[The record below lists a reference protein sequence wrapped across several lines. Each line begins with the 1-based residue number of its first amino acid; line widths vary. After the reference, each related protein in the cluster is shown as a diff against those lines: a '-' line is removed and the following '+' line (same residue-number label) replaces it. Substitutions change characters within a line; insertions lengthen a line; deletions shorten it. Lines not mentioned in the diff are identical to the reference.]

1 MAQSP
6 AVEQIRIKN
15 VAGTFVLIEW
25 DNLGGIFTY
34 EIQKSANG
42 GNYIAADFTAEPEFF
57 DQRATPNTTYI
68 YRVRAVSSDYSPS
81 EWTYSDTFKTY
92 DNNSYVVV
100 AQSSVN
106 IYKNFIE
113 RKLTKADDYI
123 NFNRD
128 QVQGVLIRE
137 GYDFNNVH
145 TNIADLDSYRLFE
158 DEALKI
164 YGDTSAACGD
174 RKKLMPVVFNDYLFM
189 FERFQPIVRYSTNKA
204 QSWIS
209 HKGIPGRVGSP
220 VGAQVGAS
228 SPTAL
233 YVIGYDGIYAL
244 TFNTDV
250 RWSSIH
256 DKFSSA
262 ETTFQPGKVG
272 EFRFSKLID
281 LPSGVAQGSVDAIG
295 ISEDFTSLYIA
306 AADTIYSL
314 NLIVADIDELGV
326 RQWRSQTTRI
336 SNFENSKVKNLIG
349 FGADIYA
356 YTFALDDYVAINDGV
371 IVVDATAFE
380 ESETFKAGIYKIP
393 NDLSSV
399 TRVYG
404 NTVDER
410 KLLNPEV
417 SNLSRSPD
425 YLCIDT
431 YNKSYNIIDSPSEE
445 DDATPGYDD
454 TEVDPERVDHA
465 VKFEIDPAIVTTQ
478 VRQYRQPLK
487 SYNGVD
493 WFAQEENY
501 HYECQYNWYNGNRIW
516 INYRQ
521 KLCII
526 ESRKDFEYTF
536 TNTSEVLDNGK
547 YTFYADSFNISDYPG
562 YTIGMA
568 FYRKDNG
575 DLIGFYNLGFR
586 TRDRA
591 TFTWIPDRVVLTA
604 ILASNEIDVIVPDP
618 VPDNESDVVPPLE
631 PMVYQF
637 LPSHFIQNEPL
648 YVQFVE
654 EYLKFLSSDNDS
666 DYGQLY
672 NLLRNHDVNE
682 SAYMDMFYND
692 MSKRNVYLEKSKW
705 TELLKFSNNR
715 AFDIYSIK
723 GIKEAYTFLFKFL
736 YNEEV
741 ILSTESDSKYEFD
754 VIIDSSTLTN
764 DLVGNRIKTASQ
776 SGQADV
782 VYFERYFDSNGKAYW
797 QVTLNNIIGE
807 FVIGDVLVSDVDRNF
822 TGTVF
827 RGVTGKEKPL
837 NNEDYLQRGPTY
849 YAISVQ
855 SGLQVSKYK
864 DDAIRFVHPVGFGF
878 IGIMLISMFINS
890 GVSASH
896 KETIIDIL
904 QTMKWDTGLPKVY
917 PLEIPD
923 LNADGTYKTDQY
935 GNIQYKPHPLAGQPF
950 PLTPTYL
957 ADNPQVI
964 DGQNAD
970 QRRKDSYLFDSSNM
984 RFIETRKIVSGRLKD
999 GISQRKD
1006 S

>member
-15 VAGTFVLIEW
+15 VAGTYVLIDW
-25 DNLGGIFTY
+25 DDLGGIFTY

-42 GNYIAADFTAEPEFF
+42 GGYILADFTATPGYF
-57 DQRATPNTTYI
+57 DQHASPNTNYI

-81 EWTYSDTFKTY
+81 EWTYTDEFKTY
-92 DNNSYVVV
+92 PNNSYAVI
-100 AQSSVN
+100 AQSSVSV
-106 IYKNFIE
+106 YKNFID
-113 RKLTKADDYI
+113 RKLVNADDFI

-128 QVQGVLIRE
+128 QIEGVLIRE
-137 GYDFNNVH
+137 GYSFNNAH
-145 TNIADLDSYRLFE
+145 TNIADLETFKLFE
-158 DEALKI
+158 DESLKI

-189 FERFQPIVRYSTNKA
+189 FERLQSVVRYSTNKA
-204 QSWIS
+204 QSWHT
-209 HKGIPGRVGSP
+209 HKGVPGRVGSP
-220 VGAQVGAS
+220 IGGQVGAS
-228 SPTAL
+228 SDSAL
-233 YVIGYDGIYAL
+233 YIIGYDGIYAL

-256 DKFSSA
+256 ERFSA
-262 ETTFQPGKVG
+262 VNTTFQPGKVG
-272 EFRFSKLID
+272 SFRFSKLID
-281 LPSGVAQGSVDAIG
+281 LPPGVAQGSVDAIAL
-295 ISEDFTSLYIA
+295 SDDYSSLYIA
-306 AADTIYSL
+306 AVDTVYSL
-314 NLIVADIDELGV
+314 NLVVADLDNLGI
-326 RQWRSQTTRI
+326 RKWRSETVRI
-336 SNFENSKVKNLIG
+336 TGSDDTKVKNLIG
-349 FGADIYA
+349 FAGNVYA
-356 YTFALDDYVAINDGV
+356 FTFEVNDYVSIIDGA
-371 IVVDATAFE
+371 IVVDDDMFAV
-380 ESETFKAGIYKIP
+380 SEDFQCGVYKIKD
-393 NDLSSV
+393 DLSLV
-399 TRVYG
+399 TKVYG
-404 NTVDER
+404 NSLDER
-410 KLLNPEV
+410 RLLNPEV
-417 SNLSRSPD
+417 SNLTRSTE

-431 YNKSYNIIDSPSEE
+431 YNKHYRVIDKPSDV
-445 DDATPGYDD
+445 DDPTPGYDVD
-454 TEVDPERVDHA
+454 EVDPNRVDHA
-465 VKFEIDPAIVTTQ
+465 VTFEIDPTVITTQ
-478 VRQYRQPLK
+478 VRQFRQPLK
-487 SYNGVD
+487 SFDGD
-493 WFAQEENY
+493 LWFAQEENY
-501 HYECQYNWYNGNRIW
+501 HYESQYNWYNGNRIW
-516 INYRQ
+516 VNYRQ

-526 ESRKDFEYTF
+526 ENRKDFEYVF
-536 TNTSEVLDNGK
+536 KNTSEVLEDGK
-547 YTFYADSFNISDYPG
+547 FTFYSDGFSISDYPG

-568 FYRKDNG
+568 FYRKDTG
-575 DLIGFYNLGFR
+575 DLIGFFNLGYR

-591 TFTWIPDRVVLTA
+591 SFVWIPDRTVMTA
-604 ILASNEIDVIVPDP
+604 ILASNEIDIIEPDP
-618 VPDNESDVVPPLE
+618 LPDNEADIIPPLE

-637 LPSHFIQNEPL
+637 LPSHFIQTEPL
-648 YVQFVE
+648 YVEFVN
-654 EYLKFLSSDNDS
+654 EYLKFLSSDNGS

-682 SAYMDMFYND
+682 TAYLDMFHND
-692 MSKRNVYLEKSKW
+692 MAKRNVYLEKDKW

-736 YNEEV
+736 YNEDV

-754 VIIDSSTLTN
+754 IVLDSSTLTT
-764 DLVGNRIKTASQ
+764 DLIGNRIKTESR

-782 VYFERYFDSNGKAYW
+782 VYYERFFDPSGKAYW
-797 QVTLNNIIGE
+797 QVTLNNIVGE
-807 FVIGDVLVSDVDRNF
+807 FVVGDVITSDVDRNF

-896 KETIIDIL
+896 QETIIEML
-904 QTMKWDTGLPKVY
+904 QTLKWDVGLPKLY
-917 PLEIPD
+917 SLEIPD
-923 LNADGTYKTDQY
+923 LNSDGSYKKNQF
-935 GNIQYKPHPLAGQPF
+935 GVIQYKPHPLAGQPF

-957 ADNPQVI
+957 TDNPTIVS
-964 DGQNAD
+964 GQNAD

-984 RFIETRKIVSGRLKD
+984 RFIETRKIVKGRLKD

>member
-15 VAGTFVLIEW
+15 VAGTYILIEW
-25 DNLGGIFTY
+25 DDLGGIFTY

-42 GNYIAADFTAEPEFF
+42 GSYILADFSATPGFF
-57 DQRATPNTTYI
+57 DQHATPNTTYI

-81 EWTYSDTFKTY
+81 EWTYSDEFETY
-92 DNNSYVVV
+92 PNNSYVVA

-106 IYKNFIE
+106 IYKSFID
-113 RKLTKADDYI
+113 RKLVNAEDFI

-128 QVQGVLIRE
+128 QVEGVLIRE
-137 GYDFNNVH
+137 GYDFNNAH
-145 TNIADLDSYRLFE
+145 TNVSDLDSYRLFE
-158 DEALKI
+158 DESLKI

-174 RKKLMPVVFNDYLFM
+174 RKNLMPVTFNDYLFM
-189 FERFQPIVRYSTNKA
+189 FERFQSVVRYSTNKA
-204 QSWIS
+204 QSWLS
-209 HKGIPGRVGSP
+209 HKGIPNRVGSP
-220 VGAQVGAS
+220 VGNQVAAS
-228 SPTAL
+228 SETAL
-233 YVIGYDGIYAL
+233 YIIGYDGIYAL
-244 TFNTDV
+244 TFNVDT
-250 RWSSIH
+250 RWSSN
-256 DKFSSA
+256 DKFSSVDK
-262 ETTFQPGKVG
+262 TFQLGNVG
-272 EFRFSKLID
+272 EFRFTRLID
-281 LPSGVAQGSVDAIG
+281 LPSGVAQGSVEAIA
-295 ISEDFTSLYIA
+295 ISEDYASLYIA

-314 NLIVADIDELGV
+314 NLVSADLDSLGN
-326 RQWRSQTTRI
+326 RQWRSETIRI
-336 SNFENSKVKNLIG
+336 VGDSVSKVKNLIG
-349 FGADIYA
+349 FGGNIYA
-356 YTFALDDYVAINDGV
+356 YTFTLNDFVSINSGI
-371 IVVDATAFE
+371 IVVDEASLIDNF
-380 ESETFKAGIYKIP
+380 ETFKSGIYKIP

-404 NTVDER
+404 NLAEER
-410 KLLNPEV
+410 MLLNPAV
-417 SNLSRSPD
+417 SNLSRTPD

-431 YNKSYNIIDSPSEE
+431 YNKPYTIIDSPTEV
-445 DDATPGYDD
+445 DGATPGYDD

-465 VKFEIDPAIVTTQ
+465 VKYEIDPIITTQ
-478 VRQYRQPLK
+478 VRQFRQPIK
-487 SYNGVD
+487 SYDGVT

-501 HYECQYNWYNGNRIW
+501 HYESQYNWYTGDRIW
-516 INYRQ
+516 VNYKQ

-526 ESRKDFEYTF
+526 ERRKDFEYIF
-536 TNTSEVLDNGK
+536 KNTSEVSDNGK
-547 YTFYADSFNISDYPG
+547 FTFYADSFSITDYPG

-568 FYRKDNG
+568 FYRKDTG
-575 DLIGFYNLGFR
+575 DLIGFYNLGYR

-591 TFTWIPDRVVLTA
+591 TFVWIPERVVLTA
-604 ILASNEIDVIVPDP
+604 ILASNEIDVIEPEPLPDS
-618 VPDNESDVVPPLE
+618 ESDITPPLE

-648 YVQFVE
+648 YVEFVN
-654 EYLKFLSSDNDS
+654 EYLKFLSSDNTS

-682 SAYMDMFYND
+682 TAYMEMFHND
-692 MSKRNVYLEKSKW
+692 MSKRNVYLEKDKW

-736 YNEEV
+736 YNEDV

-754 VIIDSSTLTN
+754 IIIDSSTLTS
-764 DLVGNRIKTASQ
+764 DLVGNRIVTASR

-782 VYFERYFDSNGKAYW
+782 VYFERYFDSTGKAYW

-807 FVIGDVLVSDVDRNF
+807 FVIGDVLTSDVAPGF

-864 DDAIRFVHPVGFGF
+864 DDVMRFVHPVGFGF
-878 IGIMLISMFINS
+878 VGIMLISMFINS

-896 KETIIDIL
+896 KETIIELL
-904 QTMKWDTGLPKVY
+904 QTLKWDMGLPNVY
-917 PLEIPD
+917 PDEIPD
-923 LNADGTYKTDQY
+923 LNADGSYKTNQY
-935 GNIQYKPHPLAGQPF
+935 GVIQYKPHPLAGQPF
-950 PLTPTYL
+950 PLTPTYMSE
-957 ADNPQVI
+957 NPTLV
-964 DGQNAD
+964 DGQNAN
-970 QRRKDSYLFDSSNM
+970 QRRKDSYMFDSSNM
-984 RFIETRKIVSGRLKD
+984 RFIETRKLVNGRLKD
-999 GISQRKD
+999 GLSQRKD

>member
-15 VAGTFVLIEW
+15 VAGTYVLIEW
-25 DNLGGIFTY
+25 DDLGGIFTY

-42 GNYIAADFTAEPEFF
+42 GSYILADFTATPGYF
-57 DQRATPNTTYI
+57 DQHATPNTNYI

-81 EWTYSDTFKTY
+81 EWTYSDQFKTY
-92 DNNSYVVV
+92 PNNSYAVV

-106 IYKNFIE
+106 VYKNFIN
-113 RKLTKADDYI
+113 RKLINADDFI

-128 QVQGVLIRE
+128 QVEGVLIRE
-137 GYDFNNVH
+137 GYEFNNDH

-164 YGDTSAACGD
+164 YGDVSAACGD

-189 FERFQPIVRYSTNKA
+189 FERLQPVVRYSQNNA
-204 QSWIS
+204 QTWLS
-209 HKGIPGRVGSP
+209 HKGISGRTGNP
-220 VGAQVGAS
+220 VGDQVAVS
-228 SPTAL
+228 SESAL
-233 YVIGYDGIYAL
+233 YIIGYDGIYAL
-244 TFNTDV
+244 TFNLDI

-256 DKFSSA
+256 DKFSSVD
-262 ETTFQPGKVG
+262 TTFSPGKVG
-272 EFRFSKLID
+272 GFRFSKLID
-281 LPSGVAQGSVDAIG
+281 LPPGVSHGGVDAIA
-295 ISEDFTSLYIA
+295 IAEDFKTLYVA
-306 AADTIYSL
+306 AFDTVYAL
-314 NLIVADIDELGV
+314 NLVTLNLDADGNRSWNTETV
-326 RQWRSQTTRI
+326 RITGNGDAKI
-336 SNFENSKVKNLIG
+336 KNLIG
-349 FGADIYA
+349 FYGDVYA
-356 YTFALDDYVAINDGV
+356 YASGV
-371 IVVDATAFE
+371 VNTTTGLIEPSTIE
-380 ESETFKAGIYKIP
+380 GIYKVSG
-393 NDLSSV
+393 DLATS

-404 NTVDER
+404 NTTHER
-410 KLLNPEV
+410 DLLEPSI

-431 YNKSYNIIDSPSEE
+431 HNNQYNVIDSPSEV
-445 DDATPGYDD
+445 DDPTPGYDAD
-454 TEVDPERVDHA
+454 EVDPERVDHA
-465 VKFEIDPAIVTTQ
+465 VKFEVDPAIVTTN
-478 VRQYRQPLK
+478 VRSYRQPMK
-487 SYNGVD
+487 TYDGIT

-516 INYRQ
+516 VNYRQ

-526 ESRKDFEYTF
+526 ERRRDFEYTF
-536 TNTSEVLDNGK
+536 TNTSEVLDDGK
-547 YTFYADSFNISDYPG
+547 FTFYGDSFSITDYPG

-575 DLIGFYNLGFR
+575 DLIGFYNLGYR

-591 TFTWIPDRVVLTA
+591 TFTWIPDRIIMTA
-604 ILASNEIDVIVPDP
+604 ILASNEIDIVEPEP
-618 VPDNESDVVPPLE
+618 EPDNESDIIPPLE

-637 LPSHFIQNEPL
+637 LPTHFIQQEPL
-648 YVQFVE
+648 YVEFVD
-654 EYLKFLSSDNDS
+654 EYLKFLSSDNGS

-682 SAYMDMFYND
+682 TAYMEMFHTDMA
-692 MSKRNVYLEKSKW
+692 KRNVYLEKDKW

-723 GIKEAYTFLFKFL
+723 GIKEAYTFLFKYL

-754 VIIDSSTLTN
+754 IVIDSSTLTT
-764 DLVGNRIKTASQ
+764 DLVGNRIKTANQ

-782 VYFERYFDSNGKAYW
+782 VYYERYFDAAGKAYW
-797 QVTLNNIIGE
+797 QVTLNNIVGE
-807 FVIGDVLVSDVDRNF
+807 FVIGDVLVSDVAPGF

-896 KETIIDIL
+896 KETIIDML
-904 QTMKWDTGLPKVY
+904 QTIKWSTGLPKVY
-917 PLEIPD
+917 PDFIPD
-923 LNADGTYKTDQY
+923 LNADGSYKKDQY
-935 GNIQYKPHPLAGQPF
+935 GVIQMKPHPLAGQPF
-950 PLTPTYL
+950 PLTPTYM
-957 ADNPQVI
+957 ADNPTIV

-970 QRRKDSYLFDSSNM
+970 QRRKESYLFDSSNM
-984 RFIETRKIVSGRLKD
+984 RFIETRKIVNGRLKD

>member
-15 VAGTFVLIEW
+15 VAGTYVLIEW
-25 DNLGGIFTY
+25 DDLGGIFTY

-42 GNYIAADFTAEPEFF
+42 GAFIPADFTATPGYF
-57 DQRATPNTTYI
+57 DQHATPNTNYI

-81 EWTYSDTFKTY
+81 NWTYSDQFKTY
-92 DNNSYVVV
+92 PNNSYAVV
-100 AQSSVN
+100 AQSSVS
-106 IYKNFIE
+106 IYKNFIN
-113 RKLTKADDYI
+113 RKLTNADDFI

-128 QVQGVLIRE
+128 QVEGVLIRE
-137 GYDFNNVH
+137 GYEFSNDH
-145 TNIADLDSYRLFE
+145 INISDLDAYRLFE

-189 FERFQPIVRYSTNKA
+189 FERLQPVVRYSQNHA
-204 QSWIS
+204 QSWLSHAGIS
-209 HKGIPGRVGSP
+209 GRTGNP
-220 VGAQVGAS
+220 VGDQVAVS
-228 SPTAL
+228 SNSAL
-233 YVIGYDGIYAL
+233 YIIGYDGIYAL
-244 TFNTDV
+244 TFNTDI

-256 DKFSSA
+256 DKFSSVD
-262 ETTFQPGKVG
+262 TTFSPGKLG
-272 EFRFSKLID
+272 GFRFSKLID
-281 LPSGVAQGSVDAIG
+281 LPPGVGLGGVDAIA
-295 ISEDFTSLYIA
+295 IAEDFKTLYVA
-306 AADTIYSL
+306 AYDTVHAL
-314 NLIVADIDELGV
+314 NLVTLNLDAQGNRSWNPETV
-326 RQWRSQTTRI
+326 RITGNGNAKI
-336 SNFENSKVKNLIG
+336 KNLIG
-349 FGADIYA
+349 YYGDVYA
-356 YTFALDDYVAINDGV
+356 YVVGVANTTTGALESSDLEGV
-371 IVVDATAFE
+371 
-380 ESETFKAGIYKIP
+380 YKI
-393 NDLSSV
+393 DGALTTSV
-399 TRVYG
+399 RVYG
-404 NTVDER
+404 NASHER
-410 KLLNPEV
+410 DLLDPNV
-417 SNLSRSPD
+417 SNMSRSTD
-425 YLCIDT
+425 YLTLDTLNNQYNVID
-431 YNKSYNIIDSPSEE
+431 NPSDE
-445 DDATPGYDD
+445 DDPTPGYGADD
-454 TEVDPERVDHA
+454 VDPERVDHA
-465 VKFEIDPAIVTTQ
+465 VRFEVDPAIVTTN
-478 VRQYRQPLK
+478 VRPFRQPLK
-487 SYNGVD
+487 SLNGTD

-516 INYRQ
+516 VNYRQ

-526 ESRKDFEYTF
+526 ERQKDFEYTF

-547 YTFYADSFNISDYPG
+547 FTFYGDSFSISNYPG

-575 DLIGFYNLGFR
+575 DLIGFYNLGYR

-591 TFTWIPDRVVLTA
+591 TFTWIPDKVIMTA
-604 ILASNEIDVIVPDP
+604 ILASNEIDIIEPEP
-618 VPDNESDVVPPLE
+618 EPDNESDIIPPLE

-637 LPSHFIQNEPL
+637 LPTHFIQQEPL

-654 EYLKFLSSDNDS
+654 EYLKFLSSDNGS

-682 SAYMDMFYND
+682 TAYLEMFHTDMA
-692 MSKRNVYLEKSKW
+692 KRNVYLEKDKW

-723 GIKEAYTFLFKFL
+723 GIKEAYTFLFKYL
-736 YNEEV
+736 YNEDV

-754 VIIDSSTLTN
+754 IIIDSSTLTT

-782 VYFERYFDSNGKAYW
+782 VYYERYFDTNGKAYW
-797 QVTLNNIIGE
+797 QVTLNNIVGE
-807 FVIGDVLVSDVDRNF
+807 FVIGDVLISDVAPGF

-896 KETIIDIL
+896 RETIIDML
-904 QTMKWDTGLPKVY
+904 QTIKWSTGLPKVY
-917 PLEIPD
+917 PDFIPD
-923 LNADGTYKTDQY
+923 LNADGSYKKDQY
-935 GNIQYKPHPLAGQPF
+935 GVIQMKPHPQAGQPF
-950 PLTPTYL
+950 PLTPTYMT
-957 ADNPQVI
+957 DNPTIV

-984 RFIETRKIVSGRLKD
+984 RFIETRKIVKGRLKD

>member
-25 DNLGGIFTY
+25 DDLGGIFTY

-42 GNYIAADFTAEPEFF
+42 GGYIPADFTAKPEYF
-57 DQRATPNTTYI
+57 DQRATPSTTYI

-92 DNNSYVVV
+92 ENNSYVVV
-100 AQSSVN
+100 AQSSVS
-106 IYKNFIE
+106 IYKNFID

-128 QVQGVLIRE
+128 QVEGVLIRE
-137 GYDFNNVH
+137 GYEFSNAH
-145 TNIADLDSYRLFE
+145 TNIADLDTFRLFE

-189 FERFQPIVRYSTNKA
+189 FERLQPVVRYSQNKA
-204 QSWIS
+204 QTWVSHAGIS
-209 HKGIPGRVGSP
+209 GRTGSP
-220 VGAQVGAS
+220 IGDQVAAS
-228 SPTAL
+228 SDSAL
-233 YVIGYDGIYAL
+233 YIIGYDGIYAL

-256 DKFSSA
+256 DKFSSID
-262 ETTFQPGKVG
+262 TSFSPGKVG
-272 EFRFSKLID
+272 GFRFSKLID
-281 LPSGVAQGSVDAIG
+281 LPAGVSHGSVDAIG
-295 ISEDFTSLYIA
+295 IAEDFKKLYIA
-306 AADTIYSL
+306 ASDTIYSL
-314 NLIVADIDELGV
+314 DLVSLNLDALGN
-326 RQWRSQTTRI
+326 RTWDATTLRI
-336 SNFENSKVKNLIG
+336 TGNGNAKIKNLIG
-349 FGADIYA
+349 FYGDVYA
-356 YTFALDDYVAINDGV
+356 YACGELNVGTGLIAPSTIEGVYKASGALTTV
-371 IVVDATAFE
+371 
-380 ESETFKAGIYKIP
+380 K
-393 NDLSSV
+393 
-399 TRVYG
+399 RVYG
-404 NTVDER
+404 NTEAER
-410 KLLNPEV
+410 TLLDPTV

-425 YLCIDT
+425 MLNIDT
-431 YNKSYNIIDSPSEE
+431 HNNRYDVVDDPASE
-445 DDATPGYDD
+445 DDATPGYGSND
-454 TEVDPERVDHA
+454 VDPERVDYA
-465 VKFEIDPAIVTTQ
+465 AKFEVDPAIVTTN
-478 VRQYRQPLK
+478 VRSYRQPMK
-487 SYNGVD
+487 SSNGDD

-501 HYECQYNWYNGNRIW
+501 HFECQYNWYNGNRIW
-516 INYRQ
+516 VNYRQ
-521 KLCII
+521 KLCIV
-526 ESRKDFEYTF
+526 ERRKDFEYTF
-536 TNTSEVLDNGK
+536 TNTAEVLDNGK
-547 YTFYADSFNISDYPG
+547 YTFYGDSFSITNYPG
-562 YTIGMA
+562 YTVGMA

-591 TFTWIPDRVVLTA
+591 TFTWIPDRVIATA

-618 VPDNESDVVPPLE
+618 VPDNESDIVPPLE

-648 YVQFVE
+648 YVQFVD
-654 EYLKFLSSDNDS
+654 EYLKFLSNDNGS

-682 SAYMDMFYND
+682 SAYMEMFHND
-692 MSKRNVYLEKSKW
+692 MSKRNVYLESSKW

-754 VIIDSSTLTN
+754 VIIDSSTLTT
-764 DLVGNRIKTASQ
+764 DLVGNRIKTANQ

-782 VYFERYFDSNGKAYW
+782 VYFERYFDANGKAYW

-807 FVIGDVLVSDVDRNF
+807 FVIGDVLVSDVDPSF
-822 TGTVF
+822 TGTVY

-896 KETIIDIL
+896 KETIIDML
-904 QTMKWDTGLPKVY
+904 QTLKWDIGLPKLY
-917 PLEIPD
+917 PMEIPD
-923 LNADGTYKTDQY
+923 LNADGSYKLDLY
-935 GNIQYKPHPLAGQPF
+935 GNIQYKPHPQAGQPF
-950 PLTPTYL
+950 PLRPTYL
-957 ADNPQVI
+957 TDNPQIV

>member
-15 VAGTFVLIEW
+15 VAGTYILIEW
-25 DNLGGIFTY
+25 DDLGGIFTY

-42 GNYIAADFTAEPEFF
+42 GGYILADFTATPGFF
-57 DQRATPNTTYI
+57 DQHASPNTNYV

-81 EWTYSDTFKTY
+81 EWTYSDEFKTY
-92 DNNSYVVV
+92 PNNSYAVV
-100 AQSSVN
+100 AQSSVS
-106 IYKNFIE
+106 IYKNFID
-113 RKLTKADDYI
+113 RKLTNADDFI

-137 GYDFNNVH
+137 GYTFNNAH
-145 TNIADLDSYRLFE
+145 TNIADLDAYRLFE

-174 RKKLMPVVFNDYLFM
+174 RKKLMPVVFNGYLFM
-189 FERFQPIVRYSTNKA
+189 FERYQSIVRYSQNHA

-209 HKGIPGRVGSP
+209 HKGIPGRAGNP
-220 VGAQVGAS
+220 VGDQIAACS
-228 SPTAL
+228 NSAL
-233 YVIGYDGIYAL
+233 YIIGYDGIYAL
-244 TFNTDV
+244 TFNTDI

-256 DKFSSA
+256 DNFSSVD
-262 ETTFQPGKVG
+262 TTFSPGKLG
-272 EFRFSKLID
+272 GFRFSKLID
-281 LPSGVAQGSVDAIG
+281 LPPGVGLGGVDAIA
-295 ISEDFTSLYIA
+295 ISEDFKKLYVA
-306 AADTIYSL
+306 AYDTIHSL
-314 NLIVADIDELGV
+314 NLITLNLDAEGN
-326 RQWRSQTTRI
+326 RSWDAATIRVTG
-336 SNFENSKVKNLIG
+336 NGNAKVKNLIG
-349 FGADIYA
+349 FYGDVYA
-356 YTFALDDYVAINDGV
+356 YVSGVANVTTGDIEPNAL
-371 IVVDATAFE
+371 E
-380 ESETFKAGIYKIP
+380 GIYKIAG
-393 NDLSSV
+393 NLTSS

-404 NTVDER
+404 NAAHER
-410 KLLNPEV
+410 DLLDPYV
-417 SNLSRSPD
+417 SNMSRSPD
-425 YLCIDT
+425 ALCIDT
-431 YNKSYNIIDSPSEE
+431 LNNQYSVVDSPSEI
-445 DDATPGYDD
+445 DDATPGYDAN
-454 TEVDPERVDHA
+454 EVDPERVDHA
-465 VKFEIDPAIVTTQ
+465 SRYEVDPAIVTSN
-478 VRQYRQPLK
+478 VRPYRQPIR
-487 SYNGVD
+487 SNDGTT

-501 HYECQYNWYNGNRIW
+501 HYESQYNWYNGNRIW
-516 INYRQ
+516 VNYRQ

-526 ESRKDFEYTF
+526 ETRKDFEYTF

-547 YTFYADSFNISDYPG
+547 FSFYGDSFSIADYPG

-575 DLIGFYNLGFR
+575 DLIGFYNLGYR

-591 TFTWIPDRVVLTA
+591 TFTWIPDRMILTA
-604 ILASNEIDVIVPDP
+604 VLASNEIDIIEPEP
-618 VPDNESDVVPPLE
+618 VPDNESDIIPPLE

-648 YVQFVE
+648 YVEFVN
-654 EYLKFLSSDNDS
+654 EYLKFLSSDNGS

-682 SAYMDMFYND
+682 TAYMEMFHND
-692 MSKRNVYLEKSKW
+692 MAKRNVYLEKDKW
-705 TELLKFSNNR
+705 TELLRFSNNR

-736 YNEEV
+736 YNEDV

-754 VIIDSSTLTN
+754 IVIDSSTLTT
-764 DLVGNRIKTASQ
+764 DLVGNRIRTASR

-782 VYFERYFDSNGKAYW
+782 VYYERYFDANGKAYW
-797 QVTLNNIIGE
+797 QVTLNNIVGE
-807 FVIGDVLVSDVDRNF
+807 FVIGDVLISDVAPGF

-896 KETIIDIL
+896 KETIVDLL
-904 QTMKWDTGLPKVY
+904 QTLKWNMGLPKVY
-917 PLEIPD
+917 PDEIPD
-923 LNADGTYKTDQY
+923 LNTDGSYKTDKY
-935 GNIQYKPHPLAGQPF
+935 GVIQYKPHPQAGQAF
-950 PLTPTYL
+950 PLTPTYM
-957 ADNPQVI
+957 ADNPTIV
-964 DGQNAD
+964 DGQDAN
-970 QRRKDSYLFDSSNM
+970 QRRKGSYLFDSSNM
-984 RFIETRKIVSGRLKD
+984 RFIETRKIVKGRLKD
-999 GISQRKD
+999 GLSQRKD